1 MITMTVKLIA
11 TWIIGGLF
19 LLSGI
24 WIVSN
29 LELTVGVPET
39 SYILALLSALG
50 LILAAG
56 LLWISVAVATRH
68 HD

>member
-1 MITMTVKLIA
+1 MTLKLIA
-11 TWIIGGLF
+11 AWIIGGLF
-19 LLSGI
+19 LLAGV

-29 LELTVGVPET
+29 LEMTVGVSET
-39 SYILALLSALG
+39 SYILALLAALG

-68 HD
+68 HE

>member
-1 MITMTVKLIA
+1 MTLKLIA
-11 TWIIGGLF
+11 AWIIGGLF
-19 LLSGI
+19 LLAGV

-29 LELTVGVPET
+29 LEITVGVSET
-39 SYILALLSALG
+39 SYILALLAALG

-68 HD
+68 HE